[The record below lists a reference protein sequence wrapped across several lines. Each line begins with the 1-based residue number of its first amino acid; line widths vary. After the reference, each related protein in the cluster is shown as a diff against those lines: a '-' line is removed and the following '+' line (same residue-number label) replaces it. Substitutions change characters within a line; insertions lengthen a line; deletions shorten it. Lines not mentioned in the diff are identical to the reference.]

1 MLSHFHALSCFVLG
15 LGLSEDHEQIAEQ
28 IKESAAQDQDTS
40 LVAQSSDRLSGKGDD
55 ADADTQTLSFLNLS
69 QSIDDAT
76 ASNVEENKTLDSN
89 SYNNGED
96 EDHSDDEGPSTE
108 SQLSNQLLTAE
119 DPAIDKRFQ
128 IHRPLRLVQHI
139 DF

>member
-89 SYNNGED
+89 SSNNGED

>member
-89 SYNNGED
+89 SSNNGED
-96 EDHSDDEGPSTE
+96 EDHSDDQGPSTE

>member
-1 MLSHFHALSCFVLG
+1 VLSHFHALSCFVLG

-89 SYNNGED
+89 SSNNGED

>member
-1 MLSHFHALSCFVLG
+1 VLG

-89 SYNNGED
+89 SSNNGED

>member
-1 MLSHFHALSCFVLG
+1 

-89 SYNNGED
+89 SSNNGED